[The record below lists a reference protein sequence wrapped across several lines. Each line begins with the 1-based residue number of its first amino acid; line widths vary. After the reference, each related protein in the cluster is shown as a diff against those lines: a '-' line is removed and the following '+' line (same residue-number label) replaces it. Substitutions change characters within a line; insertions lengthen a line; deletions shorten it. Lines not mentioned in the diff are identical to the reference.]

1 MRGRG
6 WLLLVLLAV
15 VAAGGWYWFGR
26 GAGGAGGEAKG
37 PPPPPEVTVAAVRRE
52 PAAVSITAVGT
63 VRPVESV
70 QILPQVEGPITKVA
84 FTEGQAVKPG
94 DLLFEIDPRPYEAAL
109 AQAEGTLAQ
118 DRANLESARRDLS
131 RAQELAAKSFQ
142 SRQSLDQQR
151 ARTEALEATVRGD
164 EARVAA
170 TRVDLERTR
179 IVAPVGGRVSQ
190 AQLTL
195 GNIARP
201 GQATPLTTINQI
213 DPIDVQFSIPQNRLP
228 QVRAAMAKGPV
239 PAIALE
245 AEGGQRL
252 AEGELSF
259 IDNAVDPATGTVAMK
274 ARFKNPNDALWPG
287 QFLTVALEVDRRPE
301 AVVVDAV
308 AVATGPDGRYVYL
321 VRPDDTV
328 EARPVTLAVLA
339 EGRAVVDQGLQGGE
353 RVIVNG
359 QLRVVPGGKVRVR
372 EQAPPPPAQGNGA
385 PAQAASLPAGG
396 NAR

>member
-6 WLLLVLLAV
+6 WLLLVLLV
-15 VAAGGWYWFGR
+15 VLAAGGWYWFAG
-26 GAGGAGGEAKG
+26 GAGGTGGEAKG

-70 QILPQVEGPITKVA
+70 QIQAQVEGPITNVA
-84 FTEGQAVKPG
+84 FTEGQVVKPG
-94 DLLFEIDPRPYEAAL
+94 DLLFEIDPRPYQAAL
-109 AQAEGTLAQ
+109 AQAQGTLAQ
-118 DRANLESARRDLS
+118 DRANLEAARRDLA

-142 SRQSLDQQR
+142 SRQALDQQR
-151 ARTEALEATVRGD
+151 ARTEALEATVRGN

-170 TRVDLERTR
+170 AQVDLERTR

-201 GQATPLTTINQI
+201 GQATALTTINQI

-228 QVRAAMAKGPV
+228 QVRDAMAKGPI
-239 PAIALE
+239 PAIALD
-245 AEGGQRL
+245 AEGGRRL

-259 IDNAVDPATGTVAMK
+259 IDNTVDPATGTVAMK
-274 ARFKNPNDALWPG
+274 ARFKNPADALWPG
-287 QFLTVALEVDRRPE
+287 QFLTVALEVDRRPQ

-308 AVATGPDGRYVYL
+308 AVSTGPDGRYVYL

-372 EQAPPPPAQGNGA
+372 EAPPPPEQSGGA
-385 PAQAASLPAGG
+385 PAQAAALPAGG
-396 NAR
+396 AAR